1 MAAGNIM
8 DADIAWESFRKGSG
22 IRKASVSEKL
32 DAIAGQLNDIR
43 TDADRTATLVP
54 KIMGDQTVLDNAGEA
69 GPAPEAE
76 AGATG
81 GNPTEEGTMPPST
94 AMPADGAVGDIAAN
108 GENDMANEDKD
119 NKAAGPETEA
129 PAAADTGVSPEAPIG
144 AGTPG
149 DNGAAGAPETGAD
162 TGGKTPDEMS
172 DEEID
177 AFLND
182 NGGAEGGEDAA
193 EPPAAEGGEEAAAPE
208 AETAPAA
215 GGSKVMDAI
224 KQVAE
229 TAIEENDAATLRDVA
244 DILDKVGGGNA
255 APAPAAEPEAEGA
268 GEVTKSATAPVAEC
282 GGKKKIE
289 TGPVAECSGTKKAAE
304 TAPIAECSGKQQK
317 PAASTAPVAESEG
330 PEVNEA
336 LGAGSEP
343 VIGADTGGA
352 GEVCPMCGADI
363 KSKFGLP
370 DDIDLDGLAQA
381 LMHMKSDDG
390 EAEGKTEIKG
400 PSGEPQVVEIEVE
413 SKDKD
418 DAEKEG
424 GETEAKE
431 EAGEEATETPA
442 EEKKEEAVEEI
453 GADKFDKTAKM
464 GFRDLYSS
472 LKSRN
477 CGVDGKPAKVRTS
490 KVTKSVTGSGDEGT
504 AGNTLQG
511 AGGVDTA
518 PAAPPAAPPTAP
530 TAPAV
535 PTAGTTPVPAD
546 PVKSGVPNEG
556 NADAGSGTVGNQ
568 AAADTA
574 PANEGIGGD
583 FVKTEGKHIAT
594 MREMLQ
600 VRKSG
605 AQENRP
611 SDASAVNADLSK
623 PDLGRINKSLNTT
636 PQIRMGH
643 GVDPHKVVENDIR
656 EYNLFKSQ
664 KGF

>member
-1 MAAGNIM
+1 M

-43 TDADRTATLVP
+43 TDSDRTATLVP
-54 KIMGDQTVLDNAGEA
+54 KIMGDQTVLDNAGET

-76 AGATG
+76 AGVTG
-81 GNPTEEGTMPPST
+81 GNPIEEGTIPSST
-94 AMPADGAVGDIAAN
+94 AIPADGAIGDIAAN
-108 GENDMANEDKD
+108 GENDMADEDKD
-119 NKAAGPETEA
+119 KKAGPETEA
-129 PAAADTGVSPEAPIG
+129 PAAADTGVSPEAPVG

-149 DNGAAGAPETGAD
+149 DNGAAGAPESGAD
-162 TGGKTPDEMS
+162 AGGKTPDEMS

-182 NGGAEGGEDAA
+182 NGGAEDGEGAA

-208 AETAPAA
+208 AETAPAT
-215 GGSKVMDAI
+215 GDSKVMDAI

-244 DILDKVGGGNA
+244 DILDKVGSGNA
-255 APAPAAEPEAEGA
+255 ASAPAAEPEAEGA

-282 GGKKKIE
+282 GGKKKVE
-289 TGPVAECSGTKKAAE
+289 TGPV
-304 TAPIAECSGKQQK
+304 AECSGKQQK

-330 PEVNEA
+330 PAVNEA

-343 VIGADTGGA
+343 VIGADTGDA
-352 GEVCPMCGADI
+352 GETCPMCGADI

-400 PSGEPQVVEIEVE
+400 PNGEPQVVEIEVE

-418 DAEKEG
+418 DDEKEG
-424 GETEAKE
+424 GKTEAKE
-431 EAGEEATETPA
+431 EAGEEAAETPA
-442 EEKKEEAVEEI
+442 EEKKEETVEEI
-453 GADKFDKTAKM
+453 GTDKFDKTAKIN
-464 GFRDLYSS
+464 FRDLYTG

-490 KVTKSVTGSGDEGT
+490 KTAKSVTGSADEG
-504 AGNTLQG
+504 AVGNTLQG

-518 PAAPPAAPPTAP
+518 PAVPQAAAP
-530 TAPAV
+530 TAPAA
-535 PTAGTTPVPAD
+535 PTAGTTPAPAD

-574 PANEGIGGD
+574 PANEEIGGD
-583 FVKTEGKHIAT
+583 FVKNEGKHITT
-594 MREMLQ
+594 MREMMSF
-600 VRKSG
+600 RKNDM
-605 AQENRP
+605 QENRP
-611 SDASAVNADLSK
+611 SDTSAVNADLSR
-623 PDLGRINKSLNTT
+623 PDLGRINKSLSNA
-636 PQIRMGH
+636 PKIRMGH